1 MKTLWVYIFFILLF
15 FLGGGGVVFDFSLTF
30 GSNKVLWILELGM
43 HIVDVSIMINNE
55 LYGKDK
61 YIVPNFNLSF
71 KTLVGASRN
80 QFVHQKDCRINLI
93 RNIYV

>member
-1 MKTLWVYIFFILLF
+1 
-15 FLGGGGVVFDFSLTF
+15 
-30 GSNKVLWILELGM
+30 M

-71 KTLVGASRN
+71 KTLVGQQIQSVGQRSGPLPRFAKFSEIPN
-80 QFVHQKDCRINLI
+80 GFYINCYGI
-93 RNIYV
+93 I